1 MITQRCLLPN
11 EMQQYLNGW
20 SSEAESRFAEL
31 HLSECPDC
39 ERTIGELESASTFLA
54 TEFRSVSTKTDFSNE
69 SQPVPALENR
79 LNATIEKIRNWNG
92 HPPEDLLDTNQPSEQ
107 VHTGDFGN
115 YELFEVV
122 GTGGMAEVYRARHKR
137 LQRDVALK
145 LIRVPRRHM
154 AESLNRI
161 EREIR
166 AVGRLRHPAIV
177 NAVDAGE
184 HEGVQFLVTEFIDG
198 IDVSK
203 MVRALGTIPIA
214 EACEIVR
221 VAALGLDHAHANGI
235 VHRDIKP
242 SNLMLDKSG
251 AVKILDFGLVQLEG
265 WTGLSAEVTSVGQL
279 LGTLDYMAPEQAD
292 RADHATYRSDIWSL
306 GATLFRLLCGR
317 APYAANSNQSP
328 LEKLRLLAIERP
340 PRIATLRPDLPPE
353 LAELIDRTLDRDPA
367 GRPSSAAHFAEAL
380 VPFCVGADLAALT
393 QSALEKTRH
402 STELVDDHNGHLSS
416 VAGFLSDSKQKRLA
430 ESIAESAKL
439 KKEPLPN
446 RRRFIPWAVALLLFG
461 FFSYAGVVII
471 LETQQGQ
478 VVIES
483 DASDIQ
489 VLLVKDGKVRKQV
502 ELVPGENVTHLYAGE
517 YEIRINDGTDSYA
530 IDNKSFVLKR
540 REKVVAKIT
549 VNPEGKSATI
559 AWNSGDTGNKNAF
572 GYSKPN
578 VTTAGTD
585 TEERVVVPPLDGPET
600 IMVYPI
606 AGDIKQVGQILS
618 TMMQDEPKLRMEA
631 DSSGHRLIVSATA
644 RTHFKLAQLIKQ
656 IDVPDGIEN
665 TLKTIK
671 VPSEPVYQGKTLSD
685 WLSVV
690 KFERNGELSKEAV
703 SAIAS
708 LCGDNKAGFE
718 IARKTFLE
726 AVSTADIPPEWA
738 LRLAQRIGLSDENVL
753 TVESLLADKSDRSVE
768 STRKLIDL
776 LANDA
781 WYRAESD
788 RQNRVQKILID
799 LKSKPLLFAGDEG
812 TKWAS
817 KIVQSIAF
825 GQDSSPEP
833 DMPFLESVL
842 AADHLGPKVILN
854 QPIFWKH
861 VEFRQLTFVAAFRA
875 IEQIGVDDPSFS
887 NWVALLDLLR
897 DNAPS
902 DLISELPKMITKVL
916 QSNATNDMVLG
927 KWAYSPTML
936 GSGERGDRFKVS
948 PALDVWKIGRIE
960 FLVDSRGDR
969 LSSPMM
975 DLLLLLNALEQP
987 LDTDSRTAVESI
999 RDATAKKARQVFD
1012 LLKES
1017 NGKLDDREAN
1027 LKIQAR
1033 FLKHDSVAI
1042 IANRKEQSSV
1052 LADIAIA
1059 AIVHEQAIQ
1068 MLNAKPAIEE
1078 DNE

>member
-54 TEFRSVSTKTDFSNE
+54 AEFRSVSSDAAIPNE
-69 SQPVPALENR
+69 SESVPALENR

-92 HPPEDLLDTNQPSEQ
+92 HPPEDLLDTTQPTNH
-107 VHTGDFGN
+107 VLTGDFGN

-198 IDVSK
+198 IDVGK

-221 VAALGLDHAHANGI
+221 VTALGLDHAHANGI

-251 AVKILDFGLVQLEG
+251 AVKILDFGLVQLDG
-265 WTGLSAEVTSVGQL
+265 WAGLSAEVTSVGQL

-380 VPFCVGADLAALT
+380 VSFCGGADLAAMA
-393 QSALEKTRH
+393 QSALEKNRH
-402 STELVDDHNGHLSS
+402 SKELVDDHADHVSS
-416 VAGFLSDSKQKRLA
+416 VSGFLADSTQKRLA
-430 ESIAESAKL
+430 ESNADSTTL
-439 KKEPLPN
+439 KTSPSRF
-446 RRRFIPWAVALLLFG
+446 RRVIPWAVALLLFG
-461 FFSYAGVVII
+461 FFSYAGIVII

-478 VVIES
+478 IVIES
-483 DASDIQ
+483 DAPDLQ
-489 VLLVKDGKVRKQV
+489 VHLVKDGKVRKQV

-530 IDNKSFVLKR
+530 IENNSFLLKR

-549 VNPEGKSATI
+549 VNAEGKRASV
-559 AWNSGDTGNKNAF
+559 AWNSNKGGN
-572 GYSKPN
+572 PN
-578 VTTAGTD
+578 TSGVVTDPQVSVTSTNGAERDESNKKLKDLLDQIDATA
-585 TEERVVVPPLDGPET
+585 
-600 IMVYPI
+600 
-606 AGDIKQVGQILS
+606 KSLS
-618 TMMQDEPKLRMEA
+618 TQVDVYGQTKSTPK
-631 DSSGHRLIVSATA
+631 T
-644 RTHFKLAQLIKQ
+644 T
-656 IDVPDGIEN
+656 N
-665 TLKTIK
+665 
-671 VPSEPVYQGKTLSD
+671 VPSEPVYQGKTLSE

-690 KFERNGELSKEAV
+690 KFEKDHEQIRIAMNAV
-703 SAIAS
+703 SA
-708 LCGDNKAGFE
+708 LCADDNEA
-718 IARKTFLE
+718 ILMTRKSVMDAISNRNIPGWTFGMVRWL
-726 AVSTADIPPEWA
+726 
-738 LRLAQRIGLSDENVL
+738 GLTDENVL
-753 TVESLLADKSDRSVE
+753 TIESMLKPETVGSIEDS
-768 STRKLIDL
+768 RKLIQL
-776 LANDA
+776 LAIDA
-781 WYRAESD
+781 RRGLRPE
-788 RQNRVQKILID
+788 RRVRVHEIL
-799 LKSKPLLFAGDEG
+799 LSPNSNPLLFAGDEG
-812 TKWAS
+812 ISWS
-817 KIVQSIAF
+817 KDVVTEIAF
-825 GQDSSPEP
+825 LPNSPP
-833 DMPFLESVL
+833 NFLFLESVIVVK
-842 AADHLGPKVILN
+842 HLGPRIITRFDTSDVSRYSELKRLM
-854 QPIFWKH
+854 
-861 VEFRQLTFVAAFRA
+861 FVAAYRA
-875 IEQIGVDDPSFS
+875 IEQYGADHPEFS
-887 NWVALLDLLR
+887 HWANRLDVYR
-897 DNAPS
+897 KNAPV
-902 DLISELPKMITKVL
+902 DLVNDLPKMIERVL
-916 QSNATNDMVLG
+916 LEIAKSDKTLG
-927 KWAYSPTML
+927 KLTITPMEL
-936 GSGERGDRFKVS
+936 GSDGNGNRIIVSSILKPKYTGRFSYFFDRSRGQWRLAS
-948 PALDVWKIGRIE
+948 PALD
-960 FLVDSRGDR
+960 
-969 LSSPMM
+969 
-975 DLLLLLNALEQP
+975 LLALLEESKKP
-987 LDTDSRTAVESI
+987 LDENSRKAIEAIGHATEARKTQLISKLETARKEHDEKSEDNVESKNI
-999 RDATAKKARQVFD
+999 QLIF
-1012 LLKES
+1012 S
-1017 NGKLDDREAN
+1017 DDT
-1027 LKIQAR
+1027 LQAIV
-1033 FLKHDSVAI
+1033 STTPQEPSITV
-1042 IANRKEQSSV
+1042 SS
-1052 LADIAIA
+1052 DIAIA
-1059 AIVHEQAIQ
+1059 AIIHEKATL
-1068 MLNAKPAIEE
+1068 MLKKEPATKDEGE
-1078 DNE
+1078 

>member
-39 ERTIGELESASTFLA
+39 ERTIGELESASTFPA
-54 TEFRSVSTKTDFSNE
+54 TEFRSFSTKTDFSNE
-69 SQPVPALENR
+69 SQPVPALEDR

-92 HPPEDLLDTNQPSEQ
+92 HPPEDLLDTTQPSEQ

-198 IDVSK
+198 IDVGK

-242 SNLMLDKSG
+242 SNLMLDKTG
-251 AVKILDFGLVQLEG
+251 AVKILDFGLVQLDG
-265 WTGLSAEVTSVGQL
+265 WAGLSAEVTSVGQL

-340 PRIATLRPDLPPE
+340 PRIATLRADLPPE

-380 VPFCVGADLAALT
+380 LPFCRGVDLAALAE
-393 QSALEKTRH
+393 SALEKTRH
-402 STELVDDHNGHLSS
+402 SKELVDDHGDHVSS
-416 VAGFLSDSKQKRLA
+416 VSGFLADSTQKRLA
-430 ESIAESAKL
+430 ESNAETAKL
-439 KKEPLPN
+439 KK
-446 RRRFIPWAVALLLFG
+446 RASRFRRFIPWAVALLLFG
-461 FFSYAGVVII
+461 FFSYAGIVII

-483 DASDIQ
+483 DAADLQ
-489 VLLVKDGKVRKQV
+489 VQLVKDGKVRKQV
-502 ELVPGENVTHLYAGE
+502 ELVPGENVTRVYAGE
-517 YEIRINDGTDSYA
+517 YEIRINDGTDRYT
-530 IDNKSFVLKR
+530 IDNHSFVLKR

-549 VNPEGKSATI
+549 VNPEGKRATI
-559 AWNSGDTGNKNAF
+559 AWNSGDTGNKNVF

-578 VTTAGTD
+578 VTTSETD
-585 TEERVVVPPLDGPET
+585 IEERGVVPPLDGPET

-618 TMMQDEPKLRMEA
+618 TMMQDVPKLRMEA
-631 DSSGHRLIVSATA
+631 DSSGLRLIVSATA

-665 TLKTIK
+665 TLKTTK

-685 WLSVV
+685 WLTVV

-718 IARKTFLE
+718 IARKTFME

-738 LRLAQRIGLSDENVL
+738 LRLAQSIGLSDENVL
-753 TVESLLADKSDRSVE
+753 TVESLLTDKSDRSVK

-781 WYRAESD
+781 WYRAESG

-799 LKSKPLLFAGDEG
+799 LKTKPLLFAGDEG

-817 KIVQSIAF
+817 KIVQSIA
-825 GQDSSPEP
+825 PEP

-854 QPIFWKH
+854 QPMFWKH

-875 IEQIGVDDPSFS
+875 IEQFGVDDPSFS

-916 QSNATNDMVLG
+916 QAAAKNDRILG
-927 KWAYSPTML
+927 KWAFARTSLRP
-936 GSGERGDRFKVS
+936 GDGDLLEVS
-948 PALDVWKIGRIE
+948 PAFNTSKIGRLDLI
-960 FLVDSRGDR
+960 VNGGDR
-969 LSSPMM
+969 SYRLASPAL
-975 DLLLLLNALEQP
+975 DLLLLLGALEKP
-987 LDTDSRTAVESI
+987 LDSESRKAVEAI
-999 RDATAKKARQVFD
+999 RDATAKKAQQLFQS
-1012 LLKES
+1012 LKES
-1017 NGKLDDREAN
+1017 NEKFEDLEAN
-1027 LKIQAR
+1027 LRIKVS
-1033 FLKHDSVAI
+1033 LTSHDSVAI
-1042 IANRKEQSSV
+1042 IANRKEKSSV
-1052 LADIAIA
+1052 SADIAIA

-1068 MLNAKPAIEE
+1068 MLNAKPAIEG